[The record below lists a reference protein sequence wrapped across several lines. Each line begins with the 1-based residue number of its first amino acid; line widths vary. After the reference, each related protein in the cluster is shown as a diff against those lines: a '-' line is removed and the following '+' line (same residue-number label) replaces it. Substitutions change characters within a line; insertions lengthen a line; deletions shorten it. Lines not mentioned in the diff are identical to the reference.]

1 MSQLGTKWGE
11 PEKTHTVRFFHERIR
26 ALVAQRAAAANK
38 PWAQVANAQT
48 MALLSA
54 EDLLAIEREL
64 LATGYRY
71 EASATV
77 SLREAPEKY
86 KARAEAT
93 AATGAVAT
101 ADAEGRVLVG
111 DGDNLVQ
118 SVGNIRGIARFIS
131 SIDEVTQMLV
141 DGVPADS
148 VAVIDDSGGTL
159 TAPILEDFKAV
170 LCLGGTVRSHLG
182 ILTREYGIPC
192 FMNCRLDAA
201 LKDGD
206 TVEMETTAAAVAGED
221 YETGKAVRAR
231 VWKVESKA

>member
-1 MSQLGTKWGE
+1 MSQVTTKWGE
-11 PEKTHTVRFFHERIR
+11 PEKTHTVRFFHDRVR
-26 ALVAQRAAAANK
+26 ALVAQRAAAANQ
-38 PWAQVANAQT
+38 PWAQVANSQT

-54 EDLLAIEREL
+54 DDLIAIEREL

-71 EASATV
+71 EASATA

-86 KARAEAT
+86 KARTEAAASSAEA
-93 AATGAVAT
+93 AT
-101 ADAEGRVLVG
+101 ADSQGRILVG

-118 SVGNIRGIARFIS
+118 SATILRGIARFIS
-131 SIDEVTQMLV
+131 SIDEVTQMLI
-141 DGVPADS
+141 DGVPAEA

-192 FMNCRLDAA
+192 FMNCKLDAS

-206 TVEMETTAAAVAGED
+206 TVELETTAAAVAGED

>member
-1 MSQLGTKWGE
+1 MPQLITKWGE
-11 PEKTHTVRFFHERIR
+11 PEKTHTVRFFHDRIR
-26 ALVAQRAAAANK
+26 ALVAQRVAAADK

-54 EDLLAIEREL
+54 EDLVAIEREL

-77 SLREAPEKY
+77 SLRESPEKY
-86 KARAEAT
+86 KAGPDAAASSGGEAS
-93 AATGAVAT
+93 T
-101 ADAEGRVLVG
+101 ADAHGRILAG
-111 DGDNLVQ
+111 EGDNLVR
-118 SVGNIRGIARFIS
+118 STTSIRGIARFIS
-131 SIDEVTQMLV
+131 SIDEVTQMLI
-141 DGVPADS
+141 DGVPADT

-159 TAPILEDFKAV
+159 TAPILEEFKAV

-192 FMNCRLDAA
+192 FMNCKLDPA

-206 TVEMETTAAAVAGED
+206 LVELETTAAAVAGED

-231 VWKVESKA
+231 VWKRSEA